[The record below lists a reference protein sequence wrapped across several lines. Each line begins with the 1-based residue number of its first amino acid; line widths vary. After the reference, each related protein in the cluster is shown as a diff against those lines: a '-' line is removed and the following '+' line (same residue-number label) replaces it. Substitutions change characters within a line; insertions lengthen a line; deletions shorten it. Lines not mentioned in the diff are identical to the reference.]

1 MEEEKELGQ
10 AVGSTGRKKKSG
22 VQGFWKRRK
31 KNAAY
36 SKLTFRIFMQ
46 TFAIVILTFL
56 IIFTFYSR
64 FWFRRV
70 GDWIVQFLQDAFHLG
85 REDALNIYKYGLRE
99 NSSLIIFGAVAVLF
113 LLLFRFSLSWF
124 VRYFNEIDAGLDRLI
139 QGDNKE
145 ITMSP
150 EMAPMEQKLNVLRQ
164 ALEKRELEA
173 KLSEERKNNLV
184 MYLAHDIRTPLTS
197 VIGYLSLLEEAKDM
211 PMEQREKYV
220 HITLEKANRL
230 EQLINEF
237 FEITRYN
244 IQEIVLEKEKIDLYY
259 MLVQMLEEFY
269 PFLEEKGNRAVL
281 HSSEDV
287 SVYGDP
293 VKLARVFNN
302 ILRNAIAYS
311 YRDTQI
317 DIFVEEVYG
326 DGTEAASLWELQEP
340 FPYHR
345 GIEAAGAEQISM
357 KPKKQGAYPYQKAT
371 EAGAERKRVK
381 PEKITICFR
390 NRGKTIPKEK
400 LSAIFDKFYRMDEAR
415 NSDTGGAGLGLA
427 IAKEIVARH
436 GGRIFAESEREQ
448 VAFWVELPGGSET
461 L

>member
-1 MEEEKELGQ
+1 MKTAGKKEFGH
-10 AVGSTGRKKKSG
+10 
-22 VQGFWKRRK
+22 GFWKRRK

-85 REDALNIYKYGLRE
+85 REEALNIYKYGLRE

-113 LLLFRFSLSWF
+113 LLLFRVSLSWF

-145 ITMSP
+145 ISMSP

-220 HITLEKANRL
+220 HVTLEKANRL

-244 IQEIVLEKEKIDLYY
+244 IQEIILEKEKIDLYY

-269 PFLEEKGNRAVL
+269 PALEEKGNRAVL

-287 SVYGDP
+287 CVYGDS

-326 DGTEAASLWELQEP
+326 KNAGDGPAKE
-340 FPYHR
+340 
-345 GIEAAGAEQISM
+345 
-357 KPKKQGAYPYQKAT
+357 
-371 EAGAERKRVK
+371 K
-381 PEKITICFR
+381 PEKIVVCFR

-400 LSAIFDKFYRMDEAR
+400 LSSIFDKFYRMDEAR

-448 VAFWVELPGGSET
+448 VAFWVELPGEEAEI
-461 L
+461 

>member
-1 MEEEKELGQ
+1 MKTEKDREPKHEDSREKRIRFPW
-10 AVGSTGRKKKSG
+10 V
-22 VQGFWKRRK
+22 WKRRK

-85 REDALNIYKYGLRE
+85 REEALNIYKYGLRE

-113 LLLFRFSLSWF
+113 LLLFRVSLSWF

-145 ITMSP
+145 ISMSP

-220 HITLEKANRL
+220 HVTLEKANRL

-244 IQEIVLEKEKIDLYY
+244 IQEIILEKEKIDLYY

-269 PFLEEKGNRAVL
+269 PALEEKGNRAVL

-287 SVYGDP
+287 CVYGDS

-326 DGTEAASLWELQEP
+326 KNTGDGPAK
-340 FPYHR
+340 
-345 GIEAAGAEQISM
+345 G
-357 KPKKQGAYPYQKAT
+357 
-371 EAGAERKRVK
+371 K
-381 PEKITICFR
+381 PEKIVVCFR

-400 LSAIFDKFYRMDEAR
+400 LSSIFDKFYRMDEAR

-448 VAFWVELPGGSET
+448 VAFWVELPGEEAEI
-461 L
+461 

>member
-1 MEEEKELGQ
+1 MKTAGKKE
-10 AVGSTGRKKKSG
+10 SG
-22 VQGFWKRRK
+22 FHGFWKRRK

-36 SKLTFRIFMQ
+36 FKLTFRIFMQ

-85 REDALNIYKYGLRE
+85 REEALNIYKYGLRE

-113 LLLFRFSLSWF
+113 LLLFRVSLSWF

-145 ITMSP
+145 ISMSP

-220 HITLEKANRL
+220 HVTLEKANRL

-244 IQEIVLEKEKIDLYY
+244 IQEIILEKEKIDLYY

-269 PFLEEKGNRAVL
+269 PALEEKGNRAVL

-287 SVYGDP
+287 CVYGDS

-326 DGTEAASLWELQEP
+326 KNAGDGPAKE
-340 FPYHR
+340 
-345 GIEAAGAEQISM
+345 
-357 KPKKQGAYPYQKAT
+357 
-371 EAGAERKRVK
+371 K
-381 PEKITICFR
+381 PEKIVVCFR

-400 LSAIFDKFYRMDEAR
+400 LSSIFDKFYRMDEAR

-448 VAFWVELPGGSET
+448 VAFWVELPGEEAEI
-461 L
+461 

>member
-1 MEEEKELGQ
+1 MKTAGKKEFGQ
-10 AVGSTGRKKKSG
+10 EGGSTGGKKESG
-22 VQGFWKRRK
+22 FHGFWKRRK

-85 REDALNIYKYGLRE
+85 REEALNIYKYGLRE

-113 LLLFRFSLSWF
+113 LLLFRVSLSWF

-145 ITMSP
+145 ISMSP

-220 HITLEKANRL
+220 HVTLEKANRL

-244 IQEIVLEKEKIDLYY
+244 IQEIILEKEKIDLYY

-269 PFLEEKGNRAVL
+269 PALEEKGNRAVL

-287 SVYGDP
+287 CVYGDS

-326 DGTEAASLWELQEP
+326 KNTGDGPAKE
-340 FPYHR
+340 
-345 GIEAAGAEQISM
+345 
-357 KPKKQGAYPYQKAT
+357 
-371 EAGAERKRVK
+371 K
-381 PEKITICFR
+381 PEKIVVCFR
-390 NRGKTIPKEK
+390 NQGKTIPKEK
-400 LSAIFDKFYRMDEAR
+400 LSSIFDKFYRMDEAR

-448 VAFWVELPGGSET
+448 VAFWVELPGEEAEI
-461 L
+461 

>member
-1 MEEEKELGQ
+1 MKTKE
-10 AVGSTGRKKKSG
+10 TKKESKFG
-22 VQGFWKRRK
+22 GYWKRHK

-85 REDALNIYKYGLRE
+85 REDALNIYQYGLRE

-124 VRYFNEIDAGLDRLI
+124 IRYFNEIDAGLDRLI

-220 HITLEKANRL
+220 HITLEKAGRL

-269 PFLEEKGNRAVL
+269 PVLEEKGNRAVL

-317 DIFVEEVYG
+317 DIFVEEVYKEG
-326 DGTEAASLWELQEP
+326 AENSSQQEP
-340 FPYHR
+340 
-345 GIEAAGAEQISM
+345 
-357 KPKKQGAYPYQKAT
+357 QGAL
-371 EAGAERKRVK
+371 
-381 PEKITICFR
+381 PEKTVICFQ

-427 IAKEIVARH
+427 IAKEIVVRH
-436 GGRIFAESEREQ
+436 GGRIYAESEREQ
-448 VAFWVELPGGSET
+448 VAFWVELPGGAGEP
-461 L
+461 

>member
-1 MEEEKELGQ
+1 MKTAGKKE
-10 AVGSTGRKKKSG
+10 SG
-22 VQGFWKRRK
+22 FHGFWKRRK

-85 REDALNIYKYGLRE
+85 REEALNIYKYGLRE

-113 LLLFRFSLSWF
+113 LLLFRVSLSWF

-145 ITMSP
+145 ISMSP

-220 HITLEKANRL
+220 HVTLEKANRL

-244 IQEIVLEKEKIDLYY
+244 IQEIILEKEKIDLYY

-269 PFLEEKGNRAVL
+269 PALEEKGNRAVL

-287 SVYGDP
+287 CVYGDL

-326 DGTEAASLWELQEP
+326 KNAGDGPAKE
-340 FPYHR
+340 
-345 GIEAAGAEQISM
+345 
-357 KPKKQGAYPYQKAT
+357 
-371 EAGAERKRVK
+371 K
-381 PEKITICFR
+381 PEKIVVCFR

-400 LSAIFDKFYRMDEAR
+400 LSSIFDKFYRMDEAR

-448 VAFWVELPGGSET
+448 VAFWVELPGEEAEI
-461 L
+461 

>member
-1 MEEEKELGQ
+1 MKTAGKKE
-10 AVGSTGRKKKSG
+10 SG
-22 VQGFWKRRK
+22 FHGFWKRRK

-85 REDALNIYKYGLRE
+85 REEALNIYKYGLRE

-113 LLLFRFSLSWF
+113 LLLFRVSLSWF

-145 ITMSP
+145 ISMSP

-220 HITLEKANRL
+220 HVTLEKANRL

-244 IQEIVLEKEKIDLYY
+244 IQEIILEKEKIDLYY

-269 PFLEEKGNRAVL
+269 PALEEKGNRAVL

-287 SVYGDP
+287 CVYGDS

-326 DGTEAASLWELQEP
+326 KNTGDGPAK
-340 FPYHR
+340 
-345 GIEAAGAEQISM
+345 G
-357 KPKKQGAYPYQKAT
+357 KQ
-371 EAGAERKRVK
+371 
-381 PEKITICFR
+381 EKIVVCFR

-400 LSAIFDKFYRMDEAR
+400 LSSIFDKFYRMDEAR

-448 VAFWVELPGGSET
+448 VAFWVELPGEEAEI
-461 L
+461 